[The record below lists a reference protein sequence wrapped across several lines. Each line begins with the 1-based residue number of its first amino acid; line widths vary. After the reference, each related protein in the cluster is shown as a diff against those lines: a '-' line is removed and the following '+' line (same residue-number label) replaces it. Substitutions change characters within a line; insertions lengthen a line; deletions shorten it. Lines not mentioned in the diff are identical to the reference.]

1 MLLSWPLRS
10 RIMIIMI
17 INMLI
22 MIIMIIN
29 MLIMITMIINML
41 IMIIITWEAGG
52 ASPHCAQPSLR
63 LPNRAD
69 PWKVFLFYCTVFFRR
84 TLDSIRNSCDVCFL
98 LQGILSEEHPWKVFF
113 IAMFFIGRRSLKVF
127 FLLLGI
133 LEDPWKVF
141 LLKEDPCKVFIAMF
155 FIESRSLQDLFYCNV
170 FLLKADHCKVLFYWK
185 KVLERFFIARM
196 SLQRDA
202 DDFKN
207 ANGDDENEKQTRKA

>member
-84 TLDSIRNSCDVCFL
+84 TLDSICNSCDVCFL
-98 LQGILSEEHPWKVFF
+98 LQGILSEEDPWKVFF
-113 IAMFFIGRRSLKVF
+113 IAMFFIGRRSLKGF
-127 FLLLGI
+127 F
-133 LEDPWKVF
+133 
-141 LLKEDPCKVFIAMF
+141 FIARYSWRSLKGF
-155 FIESRSLQDLFYCNV
+155 FIERRSLQGFYSNVFYWKQITARSFLLQCFLIKSRSLQGS
-170 FLLKADHCKVLFYWK
+170 FLLEEGPWKIFY
-185 KVLERFFIARM
+185 R
-196 SLQRDA
+196 
-202 DDFKN
+202 KN
-207 ANGDDENEKQTRKA
+207 VPAAWCWWL